1 MCCEMREAW
10 AGGSWRELA
19 GVARELGTGSGWW
32 AGRERGVVAVVVV
45 AVVAVVVV
53 AVVVTS
59 GWCW

>member
-32 AGRERGVVAVVVV
+32 AGRVGGVGGGGGGGGGGVG
-45 AVVAVVVV
+45 VV